1 MLTNTEVQ
9 VAAAVIVCA
18 EIAGT
23 LERQPR
29 LRRRREVRG
38 AADEPGHAL
47 CDRIQ
52 DLARRLAATQTL
64 LVRWE
69 ARDLAVPPVRQLA
82 PLHLQQLVSQ
92 LGLFLRIGREQLH
105 PLVARLLST
114 RTDARG
120 EALVHTVRHQ
130 ELRVLGPAIV
140 PFRRLDLVL
149 AERLAVRAAGVLL
162 VRRAVAD
169 MAVDDDQRRPLLF

>member
-1 MLTNTEVQ
+1 
-9 VAAAVIVCA
+9 
-18 EIAGT
+18 
-23 LERQPR
+23 
-29 LRRRREVRG
+29 
-38 AADEPGHAL
+38 
-47 CDRIQ
+47 
-52 DLARRLAATQTL
+52 
-64 LVRWE
+64 
-69 ARDLAVPPVRQLA
+69 QLA

-169 MAVDDDQRRPLLF
+169 MAVHDDHRRPLLFRTERLERPREPLTVIRVTDPRYVPAVADETRRDVV